1 MGRTNIDL
9 NDELVARTMQITGTT
24 TKKAAVEEA
33 MRQLV
38 REAELRAALER
49 LRGIG
54 WEGNLDEMREGRFF
68 AEDGTPLDEK

>member
-9 NDELVARTMQITGTT
+9 NDELVAKTMKITGTA

-49 LRGIG
+49 RRGIG
-54 WEGNLDEMREGRFF
+54 WEGNLEEMREGRFF